1 MKRILVLLLLCAFT
15 LSCTVGAADA
25 ADVNCDGRVTIA
37 DALLCVH
44 ELLNGAFVK
53 IPDLSGDG
61 RGSLADILCILRL
74 CVTEIKAFASL
85 GGTGSEEDPYRIN
98 SESDLILLRE
108 QVLRY
113 EETAELYFV
122 QTKDITL
129 EAKNW
134 VPIGTVGIPFA
145 GIYDGGGHKIRGLH
159 IETDESFQGMFG
171 FITGTVENLTVYG
184 EVTVHYTGTHS
195 HSFAGGIV
203 GAMNNGATVRN
214 CESYVTVEGDSY
226 VGGVVGAVL
235 YTDDYVTDAFSVIEN
250 CSFHGT
256 LNADDRSAIN
266 EDAMYFGGITG
277 RAYGAVK
284 SCINYGDINVVGEK
298 TSYVGGIAGYGY
310 TPYKGHSPTEEQLPA
325 LTMEN
330 CENRGKVS
338 GGSRIGGIVA
348 QTSLPVKNCINNGDV
363 SGRQYVGG
371 IAGICGTSAT
381 YTEGQTEIIY
391 CTNNAKITI
400 SGSEGGGIA
409 GYSYSPIENCENTG
423 EITGAADTHRI
434 GGIVGFSRADI
445 TACTNQKAAKITGH
459 QAIGGIVGYHNQA
472 NATVSDCD
480 NFATV
485 AVTTAD
491 DSAYHI
497 GGIVGMLGS
506 TNRAIGCENT
516 GDVTG
521 GGSTHT
527 AGTGGIV
534 GSLHSGSVIE
544 ACANRGDVTAIMRVG
559 GVAGHGKMSK
569 GSHIRDCENYG
580 TVTATAASG
589 AAHLGGILGSATS
602 GNITDCTNHGKVQ
615 ASEGVSSAS
624 ATVGSK
630 NDVTV
635 VTNIK

>member
-1 MKRILVLLLLCAFT
+1 MKRILILLLLCALT
-15 LSCTVGAADA
+15 LSSAVGATEVADT
-25 ADVNCDGRVTIA
+25 NSDGRITVA
-37 DALLCVH
+37 DALLCMRSMLDGV
-44 ELLNGAFVK
+44 FVK

-74 CVTEIKAFASL
+74 CVNEIKAFAPL
-85 GGTGSEEDPYRIN
+85 GGTGSEADPYRID
-98 SESDLILLRE
+98 SARDLILLSE

-113 EETAELYFV
+113 EETEGIYFRQTRDISLSAE
-122 QTKDITL
+122 
-129 EAKNW
+129 NW
-134 VPIGTVGIPFA
+134 TPIGTVGIPFS
-145 GIYDGGGHKIRGLH
+145 GTYDGDGHKIEGLR
-159 IETDESFQGMFG
+159 IETDASFQGLFG
-171 FITGTVENLTVYG
+171 FITGTVENLSVYG

-195 HSFAGGIV
+195 HSFVGGVV
-203 GAMNNGATVRN
+203 GAMNNGAAVRN

-226 VGGVVGAVL
+226 VGGVVGAIL

-284 SCINYGDINVVGEK
+284 NCVNYGDINVVGEK
-298 TSYVGGIAGYGY
+298 TSYIGGIAGYGY

-330 CENRGKVS
+330 CENRGKVN

-348 QTSLPVKNCINNGDV
+348 QTSLPVKNCVNNGDV
-363 SGRQYVGG
+363 SGKQYVGG
-371 IAGICGTSAT
+371 IVGVCGTSAT
-381 YTEGQTEIIY
+381 YTEGQTEITD
-391 CTNNAKITI
+391 CTNNANVTV
-400 SGSEGGGIA
+400 SSSEGGGIA
-409 GYSYSPIENCENTG
+409 GYSYSPIANCENKGEVTG
-423 EITGAADTHRI
+423 GAASHRI
-434 GGIVGFSRADI
+434 GGIVGYSRADV
-445 TACTNQKAAKITGH
+445 TACTNQKEARIIGH
-459 QAIGGIVGYHNQA
+459 QAIGGIIGYYNQA

-480 NFATV
+480 NFAPVTVTV
-485 AVTTAD
+485 AD
-491 DSAYHI
+491 DGAYHI

-506 TNRAIGCENT
+506 TNRAVGCENK

-527 AGTGGIV
+527 AGSGGIV

-544 ACANRGDVTAIMRVG
+544 ACVNRGAVTAIMRVG

-569 GSHIRDCENYG
+569 GSHLRDCENYG

-589 AAHLGGILGSATS
+589 DAHLGGILGSATS
-602 GNITDCTNHGKVQ
+602 GNVTDCTNYGKIQ
-615 ASEGVSSAS
+615 ASEGVSSVS

-630 NDVTV
+630 NDATV
-635 VTNIK
+635 ITNVK